1 MKKVLNILLLT
12 GTLAKSGNQARLE
25 RMMRNN
31 ENASES
37 LVQSTT
43 EEQVEARS
51 NVENQTDEA
60 SIAETMEKEVAEDI
74 SQNNNIMKQSLLKKA
89 EKL

>member
-51 NVENQTDEA
+51 NVEQ
-60 SIAETMEKEVAEDI
+60 
-74 SQNNNIMKQSLLKKA
+74 
-89 EKL
+89 